1 MDIRNLEIA
10 EDELPRP
17 EDELALVGAGF
28 GGGFDNTKELKVM
41 KFKEAMAGPDK
52 DGWQMAI
59 DEKHN

>member
-17 EDELALVGAGF
+17 EDELALVGAGSC
-28 GGGFDNTKELKVM
+28 GGFENTEEFKVV

-52 DGWQMAI
+52 
-59 DEKHN
+59 E